1 MVLGKVRNFM
11 CHNLGADTNANP
23 LAPSQQIHGAK
34 YQWGTASPFVT
45 QAQDRE
51 YGDEVTPPGWA
62 SVITP
67 NGAWLGD
74 GSKGTSDPCPEGY
87 RVPTSDETNS
97 MLNSNTLKWTGPYE
111 TSPTNY
117 FSGMQVISKT
127 SGEFTMFLP
136 AAGYRGGASDRIPG
150 YSMLRGAT
158 GNYWT
163 GTNASNPSRANV
175 MSFSS
180 NGNTTPYQPDWAKD
194 AGTPV
199 RCISIK

>member
-45 QAQDRE
+45 QAQDQE

-127 SGEFTMFLP
+127 SGEFTMFCLQQVIAEVQVIAFP
-136 AAGYRGGASDRIPG
+136 DIQCLEVQQEITGRVLMLVIPVVL
-150 YSMLRGAT
+150 M
-158 GNYWT
+158 
-163 GTNASNPSRANV
+163 
-175 MSFSS
+175 
-180 NGNTTPYQPDWAKD
+180 
-194 AGTPV
+194 
-199 RCISIK
+199 